1 MSHGKGGSGGTEGTG
16 RSEGSSKGA
25 ARPQRMMAKLIL
37 LGDGAVGKTSLISR
51 YVFSMFDPHYIETLG
66 TNVTARV
73 ERLEGPQGPL
83 EVRLQIW
90 DIIGQ
95 ERFDSIY
102 TAYYQE
108 ADGVMLVCDGT
119 RPETLES
126 LSGWIRSAEEVLG
139 KFPAVFVVNK
149 SDLNPAFTLEEVRSK
164 LRGMS
169 SGAFGECSIVPTS
182 AKTGNR
188 VTEAFGTLARSIAE
202 KKGHLPPSS

>member
-1 MSHGKGGSGGTEGTG
+1 MRQGKGDAGKVVPAASAVEGGKS
-16 RSEGSSKGA
+16 R
-25 ARPQRMMAKLIL
+25 RMMAKLIL
-37 LGDGAVGKTSLISR
+37 LGDGAVGKTRLISR
-51 YVFSMFDPHYIETLG
+51 YVFSMFDPHYVETLG

-73 ERLEGPQGPL
+73 EKLDTPQGPL

-108 ADGVMLVCDGT
+108 ADGVLLVCDGS
-119 RPETLES
+119 RSDTLDS

-139 KFPAVFVVNK
+139 QFPAVFVVNK
-149 SDLNPAFTLEEVRSK
+149 NDLTPAFTMEEVRQK

-169 SGAFGECSIVPTS
+169 SGAFGESPIVSTS
-182 AKTGNR
+182 AKTGDK
-188 VTEAFGTLARSIAE
+188 VAEAFGSLARSIASRKGQLGP
-202 KKGHLPPSS
+202 KK